1 MVIDKTKLYVNDMD
15 EFLIWNMQVIYTD
28 LSVTSQLILMAKSRS
43 IPLVK
48 QSKMVTSNKQSDRP
62 LTGEISTGEYLLSRS

>member
-15 EFLIWNMQVIYTD
+15 GFLIYNMQVIYTD
-28 LSVTSQLILMAKSRS
+28 LSVTSQLILMAKSRN

-62 LTGEISTGEYLLSRS
+62 LTGEILY